1 MNPIYSLLTSIEVE
15 AEKLSPHIRG
25 IILDQVDKM
34 YATLRQIDEEDTTEQ
49 AREDD
54 KHTEEHTNQVIDSH
68 FAPSEGF

>member
-1 MNPIYSLLTSIEVE
+1 
-15 AEKLSPHIRG
+15 
-25 IILDQVDKM
+25 M